1 MELCSSDCSITIS
14 DVIEYLYCPRFTYFM
29 HCLAIPQREERHY
42 KVRKGREL
50 HSAKEKTNIGYLRK
64 RYNVSDKLVEVYLR
78 SPKLGVRGVV
88 DEVLFFED
96 GTAGP
101 LDYKFAEYH
110 GKVFRT
116 HRYQSVLYGLMI
128 SESFD
133 IPVERGLIVYTRS
146 KNKIVE
152 LEFTD
157 RDRIQAS
164 KIVGNIFN
172 IIQVGEYPD
181 VRVNKRKCLNCT
193 YRRIC
198 TQ

>member
-1 MELCSSDCSITIS
+1 M
-14 DVIEYLYCPRFTYFM
+14 
-29 HCLAIPQREERHY
+29 EERHY

-64 RYNVSDKLVEVYLR
+64 RYNVSDKVVEAYLS
-78 SPKLGVRGVV
+78 SPNLGVRGVV

-101 LDYKFAEYH
+101 LDYKFAKYR
-110 GKVFRT
+110 GRVFRT
-116 HRYQSVLYGLMI
+116 HRYQSALYGLMI
-128 SESFD
+128 ADSFD
-133 IPVERGLIVYTRS
+133 ISVRRGYVVYTRS
-146 KNKIVE
+146 KNKIVQ

-157 RDRIQAS
+157 RDKIQVS
-164 KIVGNIFN
+164 KIIGNIFN
-172 IIQVGEYPD
+172 IIQAGEYPD
-181 VRVNKRKCLNCT
+181 THTNKRKCLNCT